1 MLFVDLDN
9 FKQVNDQYGHE
20 AGNEVLRTAARDCT
34 SHIRSTDLAARYGG
48 DEFVLVLVRT
58 RADGAVGV
66 ADKVRATVEQRGRGL
81 GYPEG
86 LVTVSIGV
94 AEFVPGRGPESEDVL
109 VAADRALYRAKA
121 AGRNQVAT
129 GETLK

>member
-1 MLFVDLDN
+1 
-9 FKQVNDQYGHE
+9 
-20 AGNEVLRTAARDCT
+20 AG
-34 SHIRSTDLAARYGG
+34 
-48 DEFVLVLVRT
+48 
-58 RADGAVGV
+58 GAGGV
-66 ADKVRATVEQRGRGL
+66 ADNGRASVEQRGRGL

-121 AGRNQVAT
+121 AGRDQVAT
-129 GETLK
+129 GETLKRDRSMRLKHPRAPQRSASRFRSNHP